1 MQEVLGEI
9 FLIGLLIFLNGYLA
23 GTEIAVVTARKSLI
37 QQMVEN
43 GRRSAKFLLKLKQEP
58 DRFLAT
64 IQIGITGISALASAI
79 GGATA
84 IKVIKPALEMIP
96 LRIISVGA
104 EPIAIGIV
112 VILITYFSVIFGELV
127 PKSIALMHPEKV
139 GLWTARSIDIF
150 SKVFYIFVK
159 LLTFSTSLVLSPF
172 GRRPFTDRAYITE
185 EEVRMLIKEGGK
197 HGVFEPVE
205 EKILQRVFEFTDMS
219 AKEVMVPITQIVAI
233 QIDKTPEEI
242 KTIIEEEQFSRYPVY
257 GKDLQDI
264 RGVLHA
270 KDFFTLLNRPGQ
282 VDIRKIIKPP
292 FFIPETIK
300 LSLLLGEMQK
310 RRTHMALLVDE
321 YGGISGLVTI
331 EDLLEELVG
340 EIRDE
345 YDIESPVLQLKDGTL
360 MIDAS
365 ISLRDLKED
374 YNISLP
380 ESPEYETLGGFL
392 MTALQR
398 IPQVGD
404 EIEMDGKRLSIVEMF
419 GQRISKVRL
428 EILSSD

>member
-292 FFIPETIK
+292 FFIPETMK

-428 EILSSD
+428 ERLSSD